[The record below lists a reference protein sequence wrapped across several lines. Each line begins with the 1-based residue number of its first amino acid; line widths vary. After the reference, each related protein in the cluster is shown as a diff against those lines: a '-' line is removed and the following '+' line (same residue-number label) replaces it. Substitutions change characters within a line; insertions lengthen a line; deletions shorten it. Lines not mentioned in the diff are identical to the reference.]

1 MQKLLLAGALLAC
14 SACTTAPVNTAS
26 NAAQAGRQYATTVK
40 QLNQYALDESLGF
53 TANLLPQL
61 PRQTDVLQA
70 QTDAMRQ
77 RVALVDSVAVQLDQL
92 SRYFELLD
100 AVASG
105 DDSVATGKALGQLAS
120 GFKIA
125 SSSVGDGIGRLVAN
139 GHHSSQMAKVLQRD
153 AALVS
158 AALQAVQAQLN
169 LEMDWTKA
177 NALANQKAYWE
188 SKIQGPYVE
197 GKTLPV
203 SWKNAWV
210 NSLKT
215 PDLELLLRD
224 AQTATD
230 HMVQA
235 WYALLRGDQNASATF
250 TLVQGELADVE
261 KRLKKVKP

>member
-1 MQKLLLAGALLAC
+1 MYKLLLASAVLAC
-14 SACTTAPVNTAS
+14 SACATAPVNTAT

-40 QLNQYALDESLGF
+40 QLNQFALDESLGF

-61 PRQTDVLQA
+61 PRQADVLQA

-77 RVALVDSVAVQLDQL
+77 RVVLVDSVAVQLDQL
-92 SRYFELLD
+92 GRYFELLN

-139 GHHSSQMAKVLQRD
+139 SHHSGQMAKVLQRD
-153 AALVS
+153 AAPVS
-158 AALQAVQAQLN
+158 AAMQAVQAQLA
-169 LEMDWTKA
+169 LEIGWTRA
-177 NALANQKAYWE
+177 NALANQQAYWQ
-188 SKIQGPYVE
+188 SKIEGPYVE
-197 GKTLPV
+197 GKTLPA
-203 SWKNAWV
+203 SWKTAWI
-210 NSLKT
+210 NTLKT

-235 WYALLRGDQNASATF
+235 WHALLRGDENASATF

-261 KRLKKVKP
+261 KRLKRVKP